1 MGEIDFPDG
10 FDTPE
15 PLAWGLTPA
24 QLGTVAAG
32 AALAYLALHSSL
44 PRIAAGPL
52 ALIAMTAGLTLALA
66 RKEGRILISW
76 AVTAGRFWSRRRC
89 GLLVLAEASRAHP
102 LDSQSSF
109 PGRASAAS
117 TPALQPAW
125 QPPASG
131 WRRVAGAPAVETSRR
146 VPLVLLPEPMAGSR
160 GREMLTPAEAD
171 PSSAPPLALLGVANS
186 AVVDAPARH
195 GAGMD
200 AAAVE
205 TPTRGGRG
213 TAGVATGT
221 PTEALRA
228 TRRLTFFSLAGGTGR
243 TTLAVEVAGL
253 LAGQA
258 HRGSAWGMLAPPRV
272 ALVDLDLM
280 SPRAGIRLGLAAPTD
295 WCLAD
300 AGPVAPAIDR
310 MLTTHPC
317 GLVLLPGPAR
327 LLPAGCSDDN
337 DLVQRTAAAVGEL
350 ERRGC
355 DTIVLDV
362 GRDLSAL
369 TRWALRS
376 AHDIFVVVTPTGG
389 GVLDAYRSTEA
400 LRRLGLRDR
409 LRYVVNRSRGEPA
422 LDEAMA
428 DLGGAIAAEIPDDP
442 DLERA
447 ETNHRLLGLESSGP
461 TATALQDLASTVNS
475 RFLSPPS
482 RHACRPLGGSSGAGL
497 SRSCLAAPPI
507 PCPRTAGPHRQRP
520 PGHPRRSPPRRPRL
534 RRSRPPRVRA
544 LAS

>member
-1 MGEIDFPDG
+1 VGEIDFPDG

-32 AALAYLALHSSL
+32 AVLAYLALHSPL
-44 PRIAAGPL
+44 PRIAAVPL
-52 ALIAMTAGLTLALA
+52 ALIAVAAGLTFALA

-76 AVTAGRFWSRRRC
+76 AVTAGRFWSRRRR

-102 LDSQSSF
+102 LEGQSSS
-109 PGRASAAS
+109 PGRASAS
-117 TPALQPAW
+117 TPALEHAW
-125 QPPASG
+125 RPPDGG
-131 WRRVAGAPAVETSRR
+131 WRRVAGAPSVETSRR

-160 GREMLTPAEAD
+160 GREVRAPAEAD
-171 PSSAPPLALLGVANS
+171 PSSAPPLALLGVADS
-186 AVVDAPARH
+186 AVVDAPARR

-205 TPTRGGRG
+205 TPARGGLR

-221 PTEALRA
+221 PTEAQRA

-300 AGPVAPAIDR
+300 AGPAAPAVDR

-317 GLVLLPGPAR
+317 GLVLVPGPAR
-327 LLPAGCSDDN
+327 LLPAGCSDDA
-337 DLVQRTAAAVGEL
+337 DLVQRTAATVGEL

-409 LRYVVNRSRGEPA
+409 LRYVVNRSHGEPA

-461 TATALQDLASTVNS
+461 TATALQDLASTVDS
-475 RFLSPPS
+475 RFLSPPLTP
-482 RHACRPLGGSSGAGL
+482 RMP
-497 SRSCLAAPPI
+497 AA
-507 PCPRTAGPHRQRP
+507 
-520 PGHPRRSPPRRPRL
+520 RRIL
-534 RRSRPPRVRA
+534 RRRVV
-544 LAS
+544 